1 MLRGKRIFVHQYPLF
16 SGNPNK
22 IMSATL
28 MLFCAYPVNNLF
40 SGWNSNHS
48 APFVPSL
55 QALND
60 TSLWPCISHA
70 WLENYPTRGL
80 L

>member
-1 MLRGKRIFVHQYPLF
+1 MVRGKRIFVHQYPLF

-22 IMSATL
+22 IIPATL
-28 MLFCAYPVNNLF
+28 MFFCAYPVNNLF

-60 TSLWPCISHA
+60 PSLWPCISHA